1 MHRIRTLIRFRQ
13 VFNITFICLYQHLL
27 LLLIVLPSHA
37 AQRSTAPLGA
47 LDAAATALFLSLVLL
62 ETVADQQ
69 QWRFQQSKRNLLPRQ
84 CVRIR
89 AREARHLELHVLSS
103 DAPRAAD
110 RSWLLTTSAAF

>member
-1 MHRIRTLIRFRQ
+1 

-47 LDAAATALFLSLVLL
+47 LDAAASALFLSLVLL
-62 ETVADQQ
+62 ESIADQQ

-84 CVRIR
+84 CVRIWR
-89 AREARHLELHVLSS
+89 AKRVIWSCMFAHLTHC
-103 DAPRAAD
+103 APQAGAGC
-110 RSWLLTTSAAF
+110 